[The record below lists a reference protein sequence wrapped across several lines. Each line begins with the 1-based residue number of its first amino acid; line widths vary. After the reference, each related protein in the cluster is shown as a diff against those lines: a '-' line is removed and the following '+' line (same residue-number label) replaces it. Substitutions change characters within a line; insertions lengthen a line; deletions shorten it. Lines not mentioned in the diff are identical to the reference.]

1 MIGGELGLVEL
12 ARGLGGLGH
21 GRHGQLVRG
30 EVVQVGQLSH
40 EGTLSLLS
48 EPLGINPPLVII
60 HILGRFVVQD
70 IIIDLAVDQD
80 RLPPLNQNV
89 SITCDTVTII
99 GPAKMACIYYFKSRS
114 EHLNI

>member
-40 EGTLSLLS
+40 EGAWSLLS
-48 EPLGINPPLVII
+48 RPLSINPPLVIVD
-60 HILGRFVVQD
+60 ILRRLVVQD
-70 IIIDLAVDQD
+70 VVIDLAMCQD
-80 RLPPLNQNV
+80 RRPPLNENI
-89 SITCDTVTII
+89 SIACDCVTNS
-99 GPAKMACIYYFKSRS
+99 GHQP
-114 EHLNI
+114 